1 VRIRLTADRTSLR
14 ANGQDLSFVTV
25 EVVDGGGRAHPNAG
39 REVTFSITG
48 PGVIAAVGNRD
59 MTSEEPY
66 QGSRRRLFHG
76 MALVVVRSS
85 GKAGAPGLK
94 SSVLQLASR

>member
-1 VRIRLTADRTSLR
+1 
-14 ANGQDLSFVTV
+14 
-25 EVVDGGGRAHPNAG
+25 
-39 REVTFSITG
+39 VTFSITG
-48 PGVIAAVGNRD
+48 AGVIAAVGNRD

-76 MALVVVRSS
+76 MALAVVRSS

-94 SSVLQLASR
+94 GSVLQLASR